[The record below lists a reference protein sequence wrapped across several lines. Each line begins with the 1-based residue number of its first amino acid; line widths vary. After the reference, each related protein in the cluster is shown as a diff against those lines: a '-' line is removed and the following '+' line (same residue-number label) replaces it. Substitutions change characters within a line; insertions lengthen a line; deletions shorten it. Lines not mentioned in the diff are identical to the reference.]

1 MPRSSRGCSFFRCE
15 EKSVALC
22 RTEDGRVK
30 TFAKKSGYHAAVP
43 RILRGATSGAS
54 GGDSPMSE
62 SSRTA
67 RRRSVGGFGTELR
80 LGEGARYSDIRAR
93 WWCGCRA
100 RRDGESVRRA
110 DGRLQGAQFVCAPAN
125 RGPVGVAPTSTTT
138 TLPPQPCRFT
148 DGECRGQCGGDGVCS
163 AAASSG
169 SCECRTTPSGRT
181 RPRATASAPTRAR
194 RASSISRARAACAF
208 RRRGRS
214 ARRERSKRRE
224 TPLAAPPA
232 GFIRGHS
239 PSAVARVPHA
249 EGRKPGHEGRSS
261 RPVRRVQLLHG
272 GATRLTPRTPLPS
285 WGRRCRAE
293 WPGPDPTRHVLQQP
307 TRRTR
312 DHEEAA
318 RASKPVRTRRSRTR
332 NRRPTGKL
340 IPSSRR

>member
-1 MPRSSRGCSFFRCE
+1 
-15 EKSVALC
+15 
-22 RTEDGRVK
+22 
-30 TFAKKSGYHAAVP
+30 
-43 RILRGATSGAS
+43 
-54 GGDSPMSE
+54 MSE

-100 RRDGESVRRA
+100 RRDGGSVRRA

-194 RASSISRARAACAF
+194 SASSIQSGSSCVAHSVGGDG
-208 RRRGRS
+208 RRDASARS
-214 ARRERSKRRE
+214 AGRRHWQRRQ
-224 TPLAAPPA
+224 LASFGDIP
-232 GFIRGHS
+232 

-293 WPGPDPTRHVLQQP
+293 WPGPGPTRHVLQQP

>member
-1 MPRSSRGCSFFRCE
+1 MRGRASRCVRGTGIRLTRFAALAPKLSSSVDPSTLATGPMRTPYAAGWLADRKVHASRLTTLAREKVRMPRSSRGCSFFRCE

-43 RILRGATSGAS
+43 RMLRGATSGAS

-232 GFIRGHS
+232 GFIRGTFPVCGS
-239 PSAVARVPHA
+239 PS
-249 EGRKPGHEGRSS
+249 
-261 RPVRRVQLLHG
+261 
-272 GATRLTPRTPLPS
+272 
-285 WGRRCRAE
+285 
-293 WPGPDPTRHVLQQP
+293 PTR
-307 TRRTR
+307 
-312 DHEEAA
+312 
-318 RASKPVRTRRSRTR
+318 
-332 NRRPTGKL
+332 
-340 IPSSRR
+340 

>member
-43 RILRGATSGAS
+43 RMLRGATSGAS

-169 SCECRTTPSGRT
+169 SCECRTTPCGQ
-181 RPRATASAPTRAR
+181 ADAPTCDGFCTDPSKACVFNQSG
-194 RASSISRARAACAF
+194 SSC
-208 RRRGRS
+208 
-214 ARRERSKRRE
+214 
-224 TPLAAPPA
+224 
-232 GFIRGHS
+232 
-239 PSAVARVPHA
+239 
-249 EGRKPGHEGRSS
+249 
-261 RPVRRVQLLHG
+261 VR
-272 GATRLTPRTPLPS
+272 
-285 WGRRCRAE
+285 
-293 WPGPDPTRHVLQQP
+293 
-307 TRRTR
+307 
-312 DHEEAA
+312 
-318 RASKPVRTRRSRTR
+318 
-332 NRRPTGKL
+332 
-340 IPSSRR
+340 IP